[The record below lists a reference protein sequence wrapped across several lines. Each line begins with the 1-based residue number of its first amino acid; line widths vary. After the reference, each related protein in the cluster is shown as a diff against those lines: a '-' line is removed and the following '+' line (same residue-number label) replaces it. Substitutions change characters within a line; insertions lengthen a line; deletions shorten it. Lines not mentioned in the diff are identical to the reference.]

1 MKERLI
7 EKQPVEKRKNK
18 FLTAAAAAANKYGIL
33 SSNETIITMR
43 YQQ

>member
-18 FLTAAAAAANKYGIL
+18 FLTAAAAAAAAANKYGIL

-43 YQQ
+43 